1 MRNHEY
7 RNGQLI
13 QTNKRFADLKQK
25 QKECIN
31 NQLKEKYIANYKETG
46 KKPTK
51 QMKEKILI
59 EVYEKIE
66 GKGIWI
72 PFSEVDKYF
81 SSKINSYLKKIR

>member
-7 RNGQLI
+7 RNGQLF

-25 QKECIN
+25 QKEWIN